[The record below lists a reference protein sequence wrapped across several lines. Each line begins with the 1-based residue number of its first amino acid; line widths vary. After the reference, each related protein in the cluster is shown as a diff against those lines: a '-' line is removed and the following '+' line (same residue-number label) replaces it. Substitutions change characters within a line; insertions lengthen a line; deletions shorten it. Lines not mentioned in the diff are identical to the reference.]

1 MPLPAAADAGE
12 GWTMH
17 ELDYYAM
24 TENVS
29 IVSGSS
35 VRIRVTTEA
44 PASPGRPTGVNIVLK
59 RSTRAKSDDDAPTAQ
74 ADADL
79 VWRDDPRQWH
89 QQIARI
95 VDHRFTT
102 FDAMRA
108 FATNAK
114 RAGVS
119 VVMLVQVHKTARC
132 PGPWYN
138 GLALC
143 DHINGSM
150 PAADGT
156 LAEWQQLVLELRPLR
171 LMWWTNMAFWSTQG
185 EVWREAAAAP
195 QSDVGRFFSW
205 NATPPQ
211 ACRFG
216 QNVDGAQGSYRSAK
230 TTGIPSALA
239 SWCSPT
245 YADYLVDAM
254 ANSWTRNLGISGYTL
269 DCASRYGK
277 GNCGQDGMLQCPD
290 GDGQLGWAR
299 IVGRLRQ
306 LQPQVAMSGEGFE
319 SWQEVIRDD
328 ADLAKGGS
336 KEEEYHAAMRKAVQE
351 GDAGTLEDVVSTS
364 GADSATALCYLHPH
378 YDGRQPGAW

>member
-1 MPLPAAADAGE
+1 MPLPAPADAGE

-17 ELDYYAM
+17 ELDYFAM
-24 TENVS
+24 TENIS

-35 VRIRVTTEA
+35 VRIHVTTEA

-59 RSTRAKSDDDAPTAQ
+59 RSTRKKSDDDAPTAQ
-74 ADADL
+74 DDADL

-95 VDHRFTT
+95 VDHRFTN
-102 FDAMRA
+102 FEAMRA

-119 VVMLVQVHKTARC
+119 VVMLVQVHRTESC

-156 LAEWQQLVLELRPLR
+156 LAEWQQLVQELRPLR

-254 ANSWTRNLGISGYTL
+254 ANSWTRNLGIQGYTL

-306 LQPQVAMSGEGFE
+306 LQPQVAMSGEGFG